1 MPMTLLQRLPGLQ
14 KAPSVRNG
22 LSYLMD
28 GARNLF
34 AVVGDFNVHQK
45 IPLDFFRELH
55 ILTVRKLM
63 FPFFEPNLCPLAGGR
78 LIFYI
83 AAQRGQTRYA
93 AQLYLH

>member
-1 MPMTLLQRLPGLQ
+1 
-14 KAPSVRNG
+14 
-22 LSYLMD
+22 
-28 GARNLF
+28 
-34 AVVGDFNVHQK
+34 
-45 IPLDFFRELH
+45 
-55 ILTVRKLM
+55 M